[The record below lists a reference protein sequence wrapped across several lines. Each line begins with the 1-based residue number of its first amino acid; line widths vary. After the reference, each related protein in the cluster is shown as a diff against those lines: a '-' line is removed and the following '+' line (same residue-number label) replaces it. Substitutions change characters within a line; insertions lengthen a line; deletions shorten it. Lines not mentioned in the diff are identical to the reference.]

1 VLAVLLC
8 ALFVVQ
14 PTAGAV
20 DLHSDAAQSSPDG
33 ASETA
38 PVHYGQAGA
47 GYLENRGQ
55 RPAAEVLLY
64 TTGPVGLDVLWD
76 SLRVRTTAPD
86 GTCAYTMRLGGP
98 RPAGF
103 RGPVGIGSRSYPTNF
118 LLGGPREDWVLGVRT
133 FDRVM
138 YRSIYDGI
146 DLELQDTRD
155 GPKYTFVVA
164 PGADPADIRV
174 SVEGALSVS
183 ARGGELVVLTR
194 AGEVRDTGLRAF
206 QDGPAGRREVPCA
219 FGPRGPSAYGFGL
232 PGGWDQSLPLLI
244 DPLIYSTHLGG
255 NDVDWLHALDLASD
269 GTVYVAG
276 YTSSADFPTTDDALQ
291 RGGAGGFDVYVAR
304 LSSNGTRLD
313 WATLLG
319 GSREDMPWDVQVD
332 AEGRVYVT
340 GHTESPDFPT
350 TWGAYMTTLS
360 GTRDAFAA
368 RLSPDGSSLDWSTFV
383 GGEGAEQGTA
393 ILPMADGSAYVA
405 GHTGSRYFP
414 TTAGAYDTRLD
425 GDTDV
430 FLLRLASNG
439 MDLVASTLLGGSGS
453 EAEPALAMDAT
464 GRVCVAGSTTSA
476 DFPTTPGAGDR
487 THNGAKDAFL
497 TLFKPDLK
505 GIDASTLLGGLGS
518 DVPRSLQLAGDG
530 GLLLSGYTTSP
541 DLPTTAPDF
550 GRFYGGRTDGWA
562 AIVDGSLSRL
572 DLCCYIGGSDFDAAR
587 SAALDPSG
595 TLIVAG
601 YTNSTDMP
609 TTPDALK
616 GTKAHDDH
624 DFFYMEVDPV
634 SGALN
639 YSTYIGGSAGDYAM
653 EMELDGWGVPTIGG
667 YSHSSDFPTTA
678 GAYDRTFR
686 GGGDAVVLRFS
697 RDADPPVFFSDLMGA
712 PTTGDPLSFEA
723 IVWDATAIASVV
735 VEYSFDDGGVVLE
748 GMSPTVDGTYR
759 SDVTVPASARTMS
772 YKLVATDVLGN
783 VNSRPV
789 LQLKVLDDDPPTVMD
804 DLTPSAG
811 GTGENLTISLMAQDN
826 IGIASA
832 RFEYRFGPAPI
843 VTENVSVSTS
853 SPRSFE
859 LTVPL
864 PAGSLT
870 PLTWRTTFLDAAK
883 NSAVTP
889 WKTVDVRDDDPPML
903 GTPSYPPYVGPGTN
917 FTVTVEASDNI
928 GVASAL
934 LTYTFDGHNYVDVP
948 APDLLAPVLWFDMSV
963 PIDEMRDPYFVISV
977 SDAAGN
983 VANASDVIP
992 NKDLLPP
999 SIFPGDICATAAT
1012 GDPFAVRFT
1021 ASDPSG
1027 IAHLSVR
1034 WWFDDGQ
1041 HQIYQLP
1048 ASTELEWSIDVP
1060 NEEVDTLFLVL
1071 VAEDVYG
1078 HEAQLGPV
1086 KVPIIDNK
1094 PPVAEAGAYASIEAR
1109 GEAHLDGSS
1118 STDNVR
1124 IVRWVW
1130 LYEDEGRLQQVEGF
1144 KVDVTLRTPGPHV
1157 IRLNVYDAANNTAS
1171 DTVTI
1176 EVVGEQAGVGIVWWL
1191 LAAAVMAVIAII
1203 ALVALLLVRR
1213 SRGPGKG
1220 S

>member
-8 ALFVVQ
+8 ALLVVL

-20 DLHSDAAQSSPDG
+20 DRHADAAHSGPDG
-33 ASETA
+33 APETA

-47 GYLENRGQ
+47 GFLENRGQ

-64 TTGPVGLDVLWD
+64 TTGPVGLDVFWD

-219 FGPRGPSAYGFGL
+219 FGPRGPTAYGFGL

-269 GTVYVAG
+269 GTVCVAG
-276 YTSSADFPTTDDALQ
+276 YTSSADFPTTGDALQ

-304 LSSNGTRLD
+304 LSSNGTRLE

-360 GTRDAFAA
+360 GTRDAFVA

-439 MDLVASTLLGGSGS
+439 MDIVASTLLGGAGS
-453 EAEPALAMDAT
+453 EAEPALAMDAA

-476 DFPTTPGAGDR
+476 EFPTTPGAGDR

-497 TLFKPDLK
+497 SLFKPDLK

-562 AIVDGSLSRL
+562 AIVEGSLSRL

-697 RDADPPVFFSDLMGA
+697 RDADPPWFLGDLTGA
-712 PTTGDPLSFEA
+712 PSTGDTLTFETM
-723 IVWDATAIASVV
+723 VWDATGVSTVG
-735 VEYSFDDGGVVLE
+735 VEYSLDDGGVVLE
-748 GMSPTVDGTYR
+748 GMSPTVEGTYR
-759 SDVTVPASARTMS
+759 YDIAVPSSARTLG
-772 YKLVATDVLGN
+772 YRFLATDVLGH
-783 VNSRPV
+783 VNATAL
-789 LQLKVLDDDPPTVMD
+789 LQVMVRDDDPPTIMEDRTPSVGGTGD
-804 DLTPSAG
+804 DLTIA
-811 GTGENLTISLMAQDN
+811 LMAQDN
-826 IGIASA
+826 VGVVSA
-832 RFEYRFGPAPI
+832 RFEYRFGSAPP
-843 VTENVSVSTS
+843 VTETVPCSPS

-859 LTVPL
+859 LTVML
-864 PAGSLT
+864 PAESLA
-870 PLTWRTTFLDAAK
+870 PLAWRATFVDATQNA
-883 NSAVTP
+883 AVTP
-889 WKTVDVRDDDPPML
+889 WRTVEVRDDDPPVL
-903 GTPSYPPYVGPGTN
+903 GTPSHPPYVGPGTD
-917 FTVTVEASDNI
+917 FTVTVVASDNI

-934 LTYTFDGHNYVDVP
+934 LTYTFDGRNYVDVP
-948 APDLLAPVLWFDMSV
+948 APEPFAPLLSFDLTV
-963 PIDEMRDPYFVISV
+963 PPAEMRDAYFVISV
-977 SDAAGN
+977 ADAAGN
-983 VANASDVIP
+983 VANASIVIP
-992 NKDLLPP
+992 NRDLVPP
-999 SIFPGDICATAAT
+999 SIFPQDIGATATT

-1027 IAHLSVR
+1027 IARLTLR
-1034 WWFDDGQ
+1034 WWFGSGQ
-1041 HQIYQLP
+1041 PQLYQLP
-1048 ASTELEWSIDVP
+1048 ASTELTWTIEVPSDSLDMLHYELEAEDGRGQVARLGPFDVP
-1060 NEEVDTLFLVL
+1060 VL
-1071 VAEDVYG
+1071 DDV
-1078 HEAQLGPV
+1078 P
-1086 KVPIIDNK
+1086 PI
-1094 PPVAEAGAYASIEAR
+1094 AEAGTYRLIRA
-1109 GEAHLDGSS
+1109 GGVVHLDGTQ
-1118 STDNVR
+1118 STDNIR
-1124 IVRWVW
+1124 ITRWVW
-1130 LYEDEGRLQQVEGF
+1130 LYEDDGRLQQAEGA
-1144 KVDVTLRTPGPHV
+1144 KVNVTLLTPGPHV

-1171 DTVTI
+1171 DTATV
-1176 EVVGEQAGVGIVWWL
+1176 EVKAAGSTVEFPFLLSMVAVSIILIGIFVGLYITL
-1191 LAAAVMAVIAII
+1191 
-1203 ALVALLLVRR
+1203 RR
-1213 SRGPGKG
+1213 PRC
-1220 S
+1220 